1 METIAARPHR
11 LSGSTFACA
20 AFALAAA
27 ACSGNS
33 ANTGTTSATSPAPLE
48 YPLRPSA
55 VVVNEVQSSV
65 PGLTP
70 TQTAQ
75 GMGAILYAAQLAMQP
90 GEFTKVKDAF
100 PGSDAMINEGTK
112 LGMPSEF
119 VGRTSLA
126 GSLKNI
132 GISRDQL
139 AQLIPAMTDV
149 VSEKAGPQVAQNFA
163 SVFM

>member
-1 METIAARPHR
+1 MSAIVTK
-11 LSGSTFACA
+11 SGSVFGSALASA
-20 AFALAAA
+20 AFAVAA
-27 ACSGNS
+27 ACGG
-33 ANTGTTSATSPAPLE
+33 NTGAPAAGTPAPLE
-48 YPLRPSA
+48 YPFRPSA

-75 GMGAILYAAQLAMQP
+75 GMGGVLYYAQRSMQP
-90 GEFTKVKDAF
+90 GDFTKVENAF

-112 LGMPSEF
+112 LGMPSEMY
-119 VGRTSLA
+119 GLTSLS

-139 AQLIPAMTDV
+139 NQMVPAMT
-149 VSEKAGPQVAQNFA
+149 EIVAQKSGAEVAQKFA
-163 SVFM
+163 EVFR

>member
-1 METIAARPHR
+1 MQAIVARPHR
-11 LSGSTFACA
+11 LVSSTLASA
-20 AFALAAA
+20 ALVFAA
-27 ACSGNS
+27 ACSGN
-33 ANTGTTSATSPAPLE
+33 AGAPSATSPAPLE

-55 VVVNEVQSSV
+55 AVVNDVRSSV

-75 GMGAILYAAQLAMQP
+75 GMGAVLYAAQLSMQP
-90 GEFTKVKDAF
+90 GEFTKVKRSF

-132 GISRDQL
+132 GISRDEF
-139 AQLIPAMTDV
+139 AQLIVAMTEV
-149 VSEKAGPQVAQNFA
+149 VSDKAGPDVAQNFA
-163 SVFM
+163 TVFQ

>member
-1 METIAARPHR
+1 MTTIAARPHR
-11 LSGSTFACA
+11 LFSSTLAGT

-27 ACSGNS
+27 ACSGN
-33 ANTGTTSATSPAPLE
+33 TGASTATSPAPLE

-55 VVVNEVQSSV
+55 AVVNDVQSSV
-65 PGLTP
+65 PSLTP

-75 GMGAILYAAQLAMQP
+75 GMGAILYAAQLSMQP
-90 GEFTKVKDAF
+90 GDFTKVKNSF
-100 PGSDAMINEGTK
+100 PGSDAMIIQGTR

-132 GISRDQL
+132 GISRDQF
-139 AQLIPAMTDV
+139 AQMVVAMTEV
-149 VSEKAGPQVAQNFA
+149 VSDNAGQEIAENFA
-163 SVFM
+163 TVFK

>member
-1 METIAARPHR
+1 MFTIAARPDR
-11 LSGSTFACA
+11 LFRSTVACA
-20 AFALAAA
+20 SIAVAA

-33 ANTGTTSATSPAPLE
+33 AAPSATSPAPLK
-48 YPLRPSA
+48 YPLHSSA

-75 GMGAILYAAQLAMQP
+75 GMGGVLYYAQRSMQP
-90 GEFTKVKDAF
+90 GDFTKVKNSF
-100 PGSDAMINEGTK
+100 PGSDAMIKEGTK

-119 VGRTSLA
+119 VGLTSLS

-139 AQLIPAMTDV
+139 SLMIPAMTEV
-149 VSEKAGPQVAQNFA
+149 VSEEAGSEVAGKFA
-163 SVFM
+163 AVFR

>member
-1 METIAARPHR
+1 MNTIAARSQRR
-11 LSGSTFACA
+11 LGSAFAST

-27 ACSGNS
+27 CSGNNS
-33 ANTGTTSATSPAPLE
+33 ASTATSPAPLQ
-48 YPLRPSA
+48 YPFRPAA
-55 VVVNEVQSSV
+55 VVVNDVGSSV

-75 GMGAILYAAQLAMQP
+75 GMGAILYTAQLAMQP
-90 GEFTKVKDAF
+90 GDFTKVKDAF

-132 GISRDQL
+132 GISKDQFG
-139 AQLIPAMTDV
+139 QMVVAMTDV
-149 VSEKAGPQVAQNFA
+149 IGQNAGAQVAQNFA
-163 SVFM
+163 GVFR

>member
-1 METIAARPHR
+1 METIAARSHR
-11 LSGSTFACA
+11 LPGSTFACA

-27 ACSGNS
+27 ACSGNTS
-33 ANTGTTSATSPAPLE
+33 GTSATSPAPLE
-48 YPLRPSA
+48 YPLQSSA
-55 VVVNEVQSSV
+55 VVVNDVQSSV

-75 GMGAILYAAQLAMQP
+75 GMGAILYAAQLSMQP
-90 GEFTKVKDAF
+90 GDFAKVKGAF

-132 GISRDQL
+132 GISRDEF
-139 AQLIPAMTDV
+139 AQLVVAMKDV
-149 VSEKAGPQVAQNFA
+149 VSDKAGPEVAQYFA
-163 SVFM
+163 TVFM

>member
-1 METIAARPHR
+1 METIAARPYR
-11 LSGSTFACA
+11 FNSTLPSA
-20 AFALAAA
+20 ALALASA
-27 ACSGNS
+27 ACNGNS
-33 ANTGTTSATSPAPLE
+33 GAATATSPAPLE

-55 VVVNEVQSSV
+55 AVVNDVRSSV

-75 GMGAILYAAQLAMQP
+75 GMGAILYAAQLEMQP
-90 GEFTKVKDAF
+90 GDFTKVEKSF

-132 GISRDQL
+132 GISRDEF
-139 AQLIPAMTDV
+139 AQLVVAMKDV
-149 VSEKAGPQVAQNFA
+149 VSDKAGPEVAQNFA
-163 SVFM
+163 TVFM

>member
-11 LSGSTFACA
+11 LPVPPSRARPSHSRRPR
-20 AFALAAA
+20 AAA
-27 ACSGNS
+27 TPS
-33 ANTGTTSATSPAPLE
+33 AASATSPAPLE
-48 YPLRPSA
+48 YPLHSSA
-55 VVVNEVQSSV
+55 VVVNDVQSSV

-75 GMGAILYAAQLAMQP
+75 GMGAILYAAQLSMQP
-90 GEFTKVKDAF
+90 GDFAKVKRSF

-132 GISRDQL
+132 GISRDEF
-139 AQLIPAMTDV
+139 AQLVVAMKDV
-149 VSEKAGPQVAQNFA
+149 VSDKAGPEVAQNFA
-163 SVFM
+163 TVFM

>member
-1 METIAARPHR
+1 METIATRSHR
-11 LSGSTFACA
+11 LVGSTLACTVV
-20 AFALAAA
+20 ALAAA
-27 ACSGNS
+27 GCSGN
-33 ANTGTTSATSPAPLE
+33 TGASTATSPAPLE

-55 VVVNEVQSSV
+55 AVVNDVQSSV

-75 GMGAILYAAQLAMQP
+75 GMGAILYAAQLSMQP
-90 GEFTKVKDAF
+90 GDFTKVENAF

-132 GISRDQL
+132 GISRDEF
-139 AQLIPAMTDV
+139 AQLVIAMTEV
-149 VSEKAGPQVAQNFA
+149 VSDKAGPDIAQDFA
-163 SVFM
+163 TVFK

>member
-1 METIAARPHR
+1 METIAARSHR
-11 LSGSTFACA
+11 LYGFTLATV
-20 AFALAAA
+20 ALAAA
-27 ACSGNS
+27 TACSGNTN
-33 ANTGTTSATSPAPLE
+33 AAPATAPTALK
-48 YPLRPSA
+48 YPFQPSK

-75 GMGAILYAAQLAMQP
+75 GMGAVLYFAQQSMQP
-90 GEFTKVKDAF
+90 GDFTKVKNAF

-119 VGRTSLA
+119 VGRTSLS

-132 GISRDQL
+132 GISQSQFN
-139 AQLIPAMTDV
+139 QLIPAMTEV
-149 VSEKAGPQVAQNFA
+149 VSQKAGPEVAGRFA
-163 SVFM
+163 GIFQ

>member
-1 METIAARPHR
+1 METIAAISHR
-11 LSGSTFACA
+11 LPGSTFACA

-27 ACSGNS
+27 ACSGNTS
-33 ANTGTTSATSPAPLE
+33 GTSATSPAPLE

-55 VVVNEVQSSV
+55 AVVNDVRSSV
-65 PGLTP
+65 PELTP

-75 GMGAILYAAQLAMQP
+75 GMGAILYAAQLSMQP
-90 GEFTKVKDAF
+90 GDFTKVENSF

-132 GISRDQL
+132 GISRDQF
-139 AQLIPAMTDV
+139 AQMVVAMTDV
-149 VSEKAGPQVAQNFA
+149 VSDKAGAEIAQNFA
-163 SVFM
+163 TVFR

>member
-1 METIAARPHR
+1 METIAARPYR
-11 LSGSTFACA
+11 FNSTLASA
-20 AFALAAA
+20 ALALAAA
-27 ACSGNS
+27 ACNGNS
-33 ANTGTTSATSPAPLE
+33 GAATATSPAPLE

-55 VVVNEVQSSV
+55 AVVNDIRSSV

-75 GMGAILYAAQLAMQP
+75 GMGAILYAAQLEMQP
-90 GEFTKVKDAF
+90 GDFTKVEKSF

-132 GISRDQL
+132 GISRDEF
-139 AQLIPAMTDV
+139 AQLVIAMTEV
-149 VSEKAGPQVAQNFA
+149 VSDKAGPDIAQDFA
-163 SVFM
+163 TVFK

>member
-1 METIAARPHR
+1 MSTIAARPLR
-11 LSGSTFACA
+11 LSGYSLACV
-20 AFALAAA
+20 ALGLVAG
-27 ACSGNS
+27 CTGNS
-33 ANTGTTSATSPAPLE
+33 SPSTAPAQLK
-48 YPLRPSA
+48 YPLHPSK

-75 GMGAILYAAQLAMQP
+75 GMGAILYAAELSMQP
-90 GEFTKVKDAF
+90 GDFTKVKNSF
-100 PGSDAMINEGTK
+100 PGCDAMINEGTK

-139 AQLIPAMTDV
+139 NQMIPAMADV
-149 VSEKAGPQVAQNFA
+149 VKDKAGPEVANNFLA
-163 SVFM
+163 AFKG